1 MTPWVTR
8 LLIANAVMYVLSLV
22 GPDLVS
28 ALMFVPAYVLMR
40 PWTLV
45 TYMFLHGGIWHLFFN
60 MIGLFFFGPRLEV
73 ELGGRDF
80 LLLYFISGL
89 AGALFSFITPYVAI
103 IGASGAVFGVLIG
116 FAYYW
121 PRDQIYI
128 WGIIPVQARW
138 LVAGMTL
145 LSLWGGFGGGGDGIA
160 HFAHLGG
167 FAGGYLFLKW
177 RDLTSRGARFQRSMT
192 VPAARSADIQRW
204 KNIPRE
210 GLHEINRAEL
220 DRILEKLNVSGVA
233 SLTESERAFLDR
245 FSQDS

>member
-8 LLIANAVMYVLSLV
+8 LLIANVVMFVLTLI
-22 GPDLVS
+22 GPGLVS

-60 MIGLFFFGPRLEV
+60 MLGLFFFGPRLEA

-89 AGALFSFITPYVAI
+89 AGALFSFLTPYVAI
-103 IGASGAVFGVLIG
+103 IGASGAVYGVLLG

-121 PRDQIYI
+121 PRDQIFI
-128 WGIIPVQARW
+128 WGVIPIQARW
-138 LVAGMTL
+138 LVAGITL

-167 FAGGYLFLKW
+167 FAGGFLYLKW
-177 RDLTSRGARFQRSMT
+177 RDFTSRGARFQRSMT
-192 VPAARSADIQRW
+192 APAVRNADVQRW
-204 KNIPRE
+204 KNIRRE
-210 GLHEINRAEL
+210 GMHEINRAEF
-220 DRILEKLNVSGVA
+220 DRILEKLNTSGVS
-233 SLTESERAFLDR
+233 SLTDSERAFLDR
-245 FSQDS
+245 FSQDA

>member
-8 LLIANAVMYVLSLV
+8 LLIANVVMYVLTLV
-22 GPDLVS
+22 GPGLVS

-40 PWTLV
+40 PWTLI

-60 MIGLFFFGPRLEV
+60 MLGLFFFGPRLEA

-89 AGALFSFITPYVAI
+89 AGALFSFLTPYVAI
-103 IGASGAVFGVLIG
+103 IGASGAVYGVLLG

-121 PRDQIYI
+121 PRDQIFI
-128 WGIIPVQARW
+128 WGVIPVQARW
-138 LVAGMTL
+138 LVAGVTL

-167 FAGGYLFLKW
+167 FAGGFLYLKW
-177 RDLTSRGARFQRSMT
+177 RDFTSRGARFQRSMAT
-192 VPAARSADIQRW
+192 PAARSADVQRW

-210 GLHEINRAEL
+210 GMHEINRAEL
-220 DRILEKLNVSGVA
+220 DRILEKLNTSGVSG
-233 SLTESERAFLDR
+233 LTDSERAFLDR
-245 FSQDS
+245 FSQDA

>member
-8 LLIANAVMYVLSLV
+8 LLIANAAMYVLSIV
-22 GPDLVS
+22 GPGLVS

-60 MIGLFFFGPRLEV
+60 MLGLFFFGPRLEV

-89 AGALFSFITPYVAI
+89 AGALFSFITPYAAI
-103 IGASGAVFGVLIG
+103 IGASGAVYGVLIG

-121 PRDQIYI
+121 PRDQILI

-138 LVAGMTL
+138 LVAGMTV

-177 RDLTSRGARFQRSMT
+177 RDLTSRGASFKRSMA
-192 VPAARSADIQRW
+192 VPTARSANIQRW
-204 KNIPRE
+204 
-210 GLHEINRAEL
+210 
-220 DRILEKLNVSGVA
+220 
-233 SLTESERAFLDR
+233 
-245 FSQDS
+245 